1 MNLKYIILFLILII
15 ICIGMYYFKKIKENM
30 ETNIDLKNLDSILDN
45 NTEIPLHIYQTW
57 HTNTLPQY
65 MQDCVDK
72 LKKNNPE
79 FSYHFYNDFDCREY
93 IKDNF
98 NKDVLHAFDK
108 LIPGAYKAD
117 LWRYCIL
124 YKKGGIY
131 LDIKY
136 QCENGFKLI
145 QLTDKEY
152 FVKDIP
158 KLGRLGIYN
167 AFMVCKPGNE
177 IVLNC
182 IHKIVE
188 NVKHKNYGSHPLE
201 ITGPLLMSKYFSPL
215 DIYNLQLEHI
225 QEQNNFYITNNGIK
239 ILKIYPQY
247 RSEQKLYQKNK
258 YYAELWHKKQVYM

>member
-1 MNLKYIILFLILII
+1 MNLKYIILFLILFL
-15 ICIGMYYFKKIKENM
+15 ICVGIYYFKLIKENM
-30 ETNIDLKNLDSILDN
+30 ETNIDLKNLDAILDN
-45 NTEIPLHIYQTW
+45 SEIPLHIYQTW
-57 HTNTLPQY
+57 HSNTLPQY
-65 MQDCVDK
+65 MQECVNK
-72 LKKNNPE
+72 LKKDNPE

-167 AFMVCKPGNE
+167 AFMICKPGNK
-177 IVLNC
+177 ILLNC
-182 IHKIVE
+182 IDKIVE
-188 NVKHKNYGSHPLE
+188 NIKHKYYGSSPLE
-201 ITGPLLMSKYFSPL
+201 ISGPLLMSKYFSPL
-215 DIYNLQLEHI
+215 DINNLQLQHV
-225 QEQNNFYITNNGIK
+225 QEKTNFYITNNGIK
-239 ILKIYPQY
+239 ILKIYPEY
-247 RSEQKLYQKNK
+247 RSEQRLYQKNK
-258 YYAELWHKKQVYM
+258 YYAELWHKRRVYK